1 MAIKLMSIGLNKCQC
16 GKDNLYF
23 LILLIGLRIMGNDFL
38 SKPQSMKDRTQ
49 KITFKYCSQ

>member
-49 KITFKYCSQ
+49 KITFRYCSQ